1 MEELS
6 RIPDGSIISLGVVHQ
21 GIPQSQFAS
30 VRYLI
35 AQDDG
40 TDTDL
45 VLRGHVQ
52 VRTFGV
58 RHQIQA
64 CFWRFMD
71 FPLQSMNFDA
81 EVLMSKQGLREAP

>member
-52 VRTFGV
+52 VRTSSMFLEIHG
-58 RHQIQA
+58 
-64 CFWRFMD
+64 

-81 EVLMSKQGLREAP
+81 EVLMSKQGLREAT